1 MDFRNLHIHL
11 DGTRLDHP
19 QTKPPV
25 TSEQW
30 KQQVGPLL
38 FKIGINDIGLL
49 LFRHIKQSGKWVRIE
64 PYWSKDDPAFSAK
77 CNASAISIRSVVA
90 DDWYPSNKNQRWYYS
105 QILFSP
111 DRFGR
116 ESPCAEKRRKEGGAV
131 SDPHETLFH
140 ELVHALRQ
148 VWDTRWTG
156 VKLGGGLADHT
167 DVEEFIAVLVTNIY
181 ASCGGKKVLRAGH
194 RGHKPMDKAFVDSF
208 GWFQLGG
215 MTASLVDYF
224 CKHNKAFCDELAR
237 IDAPHNPIRAFK
249 QDPDKAR
256 RYSNSAKAKS
266 RDGDVAR
273 HPLLY
278 GEP

>member
-1 MDFRNLHIHL
+1 MDFRNLNIHL
-11 DGTRLDHP
+11 EGARLDP
-19 QTKPPV
+19 KANPPV

-30 KQQVGPLL
+30 QQEIEHLL
-38 FKIGINDIGLL
+38 FKIGINRIGLL
-49 LFRHIKQSGKWVRIE
+49 LFRHIKRAEKWVRIE
-64 PYWSKDDPAFSAK
+64 PYWSKDDPAFSRK
-77 CNASAISIRSVVA
+77 CNASTFAIATQVA
-90 DDWYPSNKNQRWYYS
+90 DDWYGSKLRWYYS

-116 ESPCAEKRRKEGGAV
+116 ESPCAEKRRHEGGAV
-131 SDPHETLFH
+131 AEPHETLFH

-148 VWDTRWTG
+148 VWRTRWTG

-181 ASCGGKKVLRAGH
+181 ASCNGKKFLRAGH
-194 RGHKPMDKAFVDSF
+194 RGHKRLDPAFVDSF

-215 MTASLVDYF
+215 MTAPLVDYF
-224 CKHNKAFCDELAR
+224 CTANKEFCDELAK
-237 IDAPHNPIRAFK
+237 IEAPHNPIRAFK

-256 RYSNSAKAKS
+256 RFANGARAKA

-278 GEP
+278 GTVD

>member
-1 MDFRNLHIHL
+1 MDFRNLNIHL
-11 DGTRLDHP
+11 DGTPLDP
-19 QTKPPV
+19 QAKPPV

-30 KQQVGPLL
+30 KQEIEHLL
-38 FKIGINDIGLL
+38 FRIGINDIGRL

-64 PYWSKDDPAFSAK
+64 PYWNKDDPVFSTK
-77 CNASAISIRSVVA
+77 CNASAIAIRALVA
-90 DDWYPSNKNQRWYYS
+90 DDWYGSKERWYYS
-105 QILFSP
+105 EIWFSP

-116 ESPCAEKRRKEGGAV
+116 ESPCAAKRKREGGAV

-140 ELVHALRQ
+140 ELVHGLRQ
-148 VWDTRWTG
+148 VWRTRWTG
-156 VKLGGGLADHT
+156 VYLGGGLADHT

-181 ASCGGKKVLRAGH
+181 ASCGGKKILRAGH
-194 RGHKPMDKAFVDSF
+194 RSHKPLDKAFVDSF
-208 GWFQLGG
+208 AWFQLGG
-215 MTASLVDYF
+215 MTASLVEYF
-224 CKHNKAFCDELAR
+224 CKANKEFCDELAK

-256 RYSNSAKAKS
+256 RYANNAKAKS

-278 GEP
+278 GT